1 MNKAKAL
8 REIKSIYN
16 SEILKTHA
24 DYFHELSEEQL
35 DSAYS
40 QLDRVYELCN
50 FADIGLM
57 ANPTSA
63 KEDDGDEE
71 RNILF
76 KLNDNFKRYIKFGI
90 IVFTGFKY
98 GECSKEEDD
107 NYIWPY
113 PEIGIIDDVMIK
125 NILDTDITDQCYM
138 CDNYCLLTL
147 KKIPVIGCFYRATK
161 FRIRP

>member
-1 MNKAKAL
+1 MKKAKAL
-8 REIKSIYN
+8 REIKRLYF
-16 SEILKTHA
+16 SEILKTHRN
-24 DYFHELSEEQL
+24 YSHELSEEQL
-35 DSAYS
+35 DSIYS
-40 QLDRVYELCN
+40 QLDEVYELCN

-57 ANPTSA
+57 ANPTN
-63 KEDDGDEE
+63 KEEDEE

-76 KLNDNFKRYIKFGI
+76 KLDDKFKKYISSGI

-98 GECSKEEDD
+98 GEPSNQEDD

-113 PEIGIIDDVMIK
+113 PEIGIIDDVIMK
-125 NILDTDITDQCYM
+125 NILDTDITEQIYT

-147 KKIPVIGCFYRATK
+147 KRIPVIGCFYKATK

>member
-1 MNKAKAL
+1 MNKKAAL
-8 REIKSIYN
+8 REIKRLYF
-16 SEILKTHA
+16 SEILRTHIN
-24 DYFHELSEEQL
+24 YSHKLSEEQL
-35 DSAYS
+35 DSVYS

-57 ANPTSA
+57 ANPT
-63 KEDDGDEE
+63 DNGDDEE

-76 KLNDNFKRYIKFGI
+76 KLDDKFKRYISSGI

-98 GECSKEEDD
+98 GESSPNEEDD

-113 PEIGIIDDVMIK
+113 LEIGIIDDLMMR
-125 NILDTDITDQCYM
+125 NILDTDITDQSYM
-138 CDNYCLLTL
+138 CDNHCLLSL
-147 KKIPVIGCFYRATK
+147 KRIPVIGCFYKVTK